1 MMAGFNLI
9 ERRVARFFS
18 RFPVAKLC
26 LKSLYTKLIYFSEK
40 KPYIEK
46 TQLSLREIG
55 CELES
60 FFGYYDKDPS
70 NTEGLVLAC
79 VTQRSTKLLP
89 DPNEPIRLVLYSA
102 DGSEER
108 WSEQVSAYNWQQGVR
123 AQWLDNNRFIFNS
136 FDDHRQCYCS
146 KVVAVDSPAEDKTFD
161 LPVQDAYRTSYF
173 LTLNYRRLAALS
185 PDYGYRNMPPLSTAQ
200 LKELDGDGIWQVD
213 FGSGLSELIVS
224 LEQICDVEREE
235 CFARSLHSVN
245 HIMIA
250 PDGEKFIFI
259 HRYFVGQR
267 RYDRLMLGNAV
278 TNKIGVLAAFGMVS
292 HSFWIDNETIISY
305 LRGSNGVDCYWRI
318 DLNDGSF
325 TALPWL
331 SSFGDGHPH
340 VVGRHL
346 ITDCYPDK
354 SRMQSLMSVNL
365 DSGEVDCI
373 GEFFH
378 GFGYKR
384 ESRCDLH
391 PRLSRCGKRIYF
403 DSVFSGKRKLYE
415 ATLPK

>member
-1 MMAGFNLI
+1 MSNFNSL
-9 ERRVARFFS
+9 ERALARLLAS
-18 RFPVAKLC
+18 FPILKYFLKLFYER
-26 LKSLYTKLIYFSEK
+26 LAYLSNK
-40 KPYIEK
+40 KPYDKK
-46 TQLSLREIG
+46 TDLSLRDIG
-55 CELES
+55 TESES

-102 DGSEER
+102 DGSEEL

-136 FDDHRQCYCS
+136 FDNGRQLYCS
-146 KVVAVDSPAEDKTFD
+146 KVVAVDSLAVDKTFD
-161 LPVQDAYRTSYF
+161 LSVQDAYRTSYF
-173 LTLNYRRLAALS
+173 LSLNYRRLAALS
-185 PDYGYRNMPPLSTAQ
+185 PDYGYRNMPALSNTE
-200 LKELDGDGIWQVD
+200 LKELGSDGIWFTD
-213 FGSGLSELIVS
+213 FDSGLSELIIS

-235 CFARSLHSVN
+235 SFARALHSVN

-267 RYDRLMLGNAV
+267 RYDRLMLGNVV

-305 LRGSNGVDCYWRI
+305 LRGPSGADSYWRI
-318 DLNDGSF
+318 NLNDGSF
-325 TALPWL
+325 EALPWL
-331 SSFGDGHPH
+331 TAFGDGHPH
-340 VVGRHL
+340 VVGRRL

-354 SRMQSLMSVNL
+354 SRMQSLLSVNL

-378 GFGYKR
+378 GFSYKK

-415 ATLPK
+415 APFPK